1 MFVALFELNK
11 VSRFYLV
18 DKKKKYVLKDVTLS
32 LPDHGLVTILGKSG
46 SGKSTL
52 LNLLGK
58 IDSPSEGSIYFNNED
73 INKYKEKKISIF
85 HSQCV
90 GFIFQHYHLLDK
102 QTALYNVM
110 LPSLISG
117 KSYQSAKEEAII
129 LMNEFGLNEGLF
141 NKRCADL
148 SGGERERIA
157 ILRSFINK
165 PLVLLADEPT
175 GALDKTNAVL
185 VMESL
190 KKISQTSLVVLV
202 THNNKLAREYS
213 DRILHMHDGKIAK
226 DERIKNIFNPVE
238 KPAIKRSR
246 SNYSWLNQ
254 IVNSNFIK
262 RFKRNIFSISAL
274 TIGLV
279 SCLLIIGFSNG
290 KEQSILQSMQKQFD
304 YGSASINRENKI
316 RSLDSPITLIQTIR
330 PSQEEIQEL
339 TDEYD
344 EFHICYSYDALLTP
358 YPEISFNDAKIEDF
372 TYLPIYSF
380 VDESTN
386 HDLLIKGKI
395 PTFDTL
401 TQVVINT
408 KAYEELNKMFK
419 FDCLNA
425 YIRIKDQHSYS
436 YYTNNIETPYVTD
449 YFTYDRL
456 VQIVG
461 VVDEITFLNMPK
473 IYYSYKALD
482 AYLDETY
489 LNNLSAY
496 DNEISWKQRIIEA
509 QDNEDISSYTCR
521 LFLKDYK
528 DIDKLKT
535 TKEEIVDYV
544 ITCNALT
551 IEETLFSLV
560 EAASVGMEVF
570 LVIALVGVAMIIGII
585 SFASYNEDIKD
596 SAILL
601 CLGAKRDDIALIY
614 IVESMML
621 GLIGI
626 LLSFVISVLLT
637 KPINLLINKF
647 TSLIDV
653 IDIPFKRFCNHT
665 LLLPIIVFIGTLL
678 ICVLSTYL
686 PIAFSKKI
694 SLKEELK
701 AND

>member
-1 MFVALFELNK
+1 MALFELNK
-11 VSRFYLV
+11 VSRFYLI
-18 DKKKKYVLKDVTLS
+18 DKKQKYVLKDVTLS
-32 LPDHGLVTILGKSG
+32 LPSHGLVTILGKSG

-58 IDSPSEGSIYFNNED
+58 IDTPSEGTIHFNNED
-73 INKYKEKKISIF
+73 INKYKEMKVSAY
-85 HSQCV
+85 HNQCV
-90 GFIFQHYHLLDK
+90 SFIFQHYHLLDK

-117 KSYQSAKEEAII
+117 KSYQTAKEEAII
-129 LMNEFGLNEGLF
+129 LMNEFGLDEGLF
-141 NKRCADL
+141 NKRCIDL

-190 KKISQTSLVVLV
+190 KKISVSSLVVLV
-202 THNNKLAREYS
+202 THNNKLAKQYS
-213 DRILHMHDGKIAK
+213 DRILHMQDGKIVK
-226 DERIKNIFNPVE
+226 DERINDIYNPKDKITIKKNRTNHT
-238 KPAIKRSR
+238 
-246 SNYSWLNQ
+246 WLNQ

-279 SCLLIIGFSNG
+279 SSLLIIGFSNG
-290 KEQSILQSMQKQFD
+290 KEQSILKSMQKQFD
-304 YGSASINRENKI
+304 YGSASINKENRI
-316 RSLDSPITLIQTIR
+316 RNPNSPITLIQTIR

-339 TDEYD
+339 TSEYED
-344 EFHICYSYDALLTP
+344 FRICYSYDALLTP
-358 YPEISFNDAKIEDF
+358 FPEISFNDSVIEGF
-372 TYLPIYSF
+372 TYVPIYSF
-380 VDESTN
+380 ADQSTN
-386 HDLLIKGKI
+386 HDLLIKGKL
-395 PTFDTL
+395 PSFDTL
-401 TQVVINT
+401 NQVVINT
-408 KAYEELNKMFK
+408 KAYDELNKMFK
-419 FDCLNA
+419 FDCLNS
-425 YIRIKDQHSYS
+425 YIRIKDEHSYS
-436 YYTNNIETPYVTD
+436 YYTNNIETPYITD

-482 AYLDETY
+482 SYIDEIY

-496 DNEISWKQRIIEA
+496 DYEISWKQRIIEA

-521 LFLKDYK
+521 LFLKDYR
-528 DIDKLKT
+528 DIEKLKT
-535 TKEEIVDYV
+535 TKEEITDYV
-544 ITCNALT
+544 ITSNALT

-614 IVESMML
+614 IIESMLL
-621 GLIGI
+621 GLIAI
-626 LLSFVISVLLT
+626 LLSFIISFLLT

-653 IDIPFKRFCNHT
+653 IDIPFNRFYDHT
-665 LLLPIIVFIGTLL
+665 FFLPIIIFVGTLL
-678 ICVLSTYL
+678 ICIISTYL

>member
-1 MFVALFELNK
+1 MALFELNK
-11 VSRFYLV
+11 VSRFYLI
-18 DKKKKYVLKDVTLS
+18 DKKQKYVLKDVTLS
-32 LPDHGLVTILGKSG
+32 LPSHGLVTILGKSG

-58 IDSPSEGSIYFNNED
+58 IDAPNEGTIYFNNED
-73 INKYKEKKISIF
+73 INKYKEKKISAY

-90 GFIFQHYHLLDK
+90 SFIFQHYHLLDK

-117 KSYQSAKEEAII
+117 KSYQTAKEEAII
-129 LMNEFGLNEGLF
+129 LMNEFGLDEGLF
-141 NKRCADL
+141 NKRCIDL

-157 ILRSFINK
+157 ILRSFVNK

-190 KKISQTSLVVLV
+190 KKISESSLVVLV
-202 THNNKLAREYS
+202 THNNKLAKQYS
-213 DRILHMHDGKIAK
+213 DRILHMQDGKIIK
-226 DERIKNIFNPVE
+226 DERINDIYNPKEKVTIKKNRTNHT
-238 KPAIKRSR
+238 
-246 SNYSWLNQ
+246 WLNQ

-279 SCLLIIGFSNG
+279 SSLLIIGFSNG
-290 KEQSILQSMQKQFD
+290 KEQSILKSMQKQFD
-304 YGSASINRENKI
+304 YGSASINKENKI
-316 RSLDSPITLIQTIR
+316 RNPNSPITLIQTIR

-339 TDEYD
+339 TNEY
-344 EFHICYSYDALLTP
+344 EHFHICYSYDALLTP
-358 YPEISFNDAKIEDF
+358 FPEISFNDSIIEDF

-380 VDESTN
+380 TDQSAN
-386 HDLLIKGKI
+386 HDLLIKGKL
-395 PTFDTL
+395 PSFDTL
-401 TQVVINT
+401 NQVVINT
-408 KAYEELNKMFK
+408 KAYDELNKMFK
-419 FDCLNA
+419 FDCLNS
-425 YIRIKDQHSYS
+425 YIRIKDEHSYS
-436 YYTNNIETPYVTD
+436 YYTNNIEKPYITD

-482 AYLDETY
+482 SYLDEIY

-496 DNEISWKQRIIEA
+496 DYEISWKQRIIEA

-521 LFLKDYK
+521 LFLKDYRN
-528 DIDKLKT
+528 IEKLKT
-535 TKEEIVDYV
+535 TKEEITDYV
-544 ITCNALT
+544 ITSNALT

-614 IVESMML
+614 IIESMLL
-621 GLIGI
+621 GLISI
-626 LLSFVISVLLT
+626 LLSFIISFLLT

-653 IDIPFKRFCNHT
+653 IDIPFKRFYNHS
-665 LLLPIIVFIGTLL
+665 LFLPIIIFVGTLL
-678 ICVLSTYL
+678 ICTISTYL

>member
-1 MFVALFELNK
+1 MALFELNK

-18 DKKKKYVLKDVTLS
+18 DKKQKYVLKDVTLS
-32 LPDHGLVTILGKSG
+32 LPSHGLVTILGKSG

-58 IDSPSEGSIYFNNED
+58 IDAPSEGTIYFNNED
-73 INKYKEKKISIF
+73 INKYKEKKISTY
-85 HSQCV
+85 HNQCV
-90 GFIFQHYHLLDK
+90 SFIFQHYHLLDK

-110 LPSLISG
+110 LPALISG
-117 KSYQSAKEEAII
+117 KSYQIAKEEAII
-129 LMNEFGLNEGLF
+129 LMNEFGLDEGLF
-141 NKRCADL
+141 NKRCVDL

-190 KKISQTSLVVLV
+190 KKISESSLVVLV
-202 THNNKLAREYS
+202 THNNKLAKQYS
-213 DRILHMHDGKIAK
+213 DRILHMQDGKIIK
-226 DERIKNIFNPVE
+226 DERINDIYNPKEKLTIKKNRTNHT
-238 KPAIKRSR
+238 
-246 SNYSWLNQ
+246 WLNQ

-279 SCLLIIGFSNG
+279 SSLLIIGFSNG
-290 KEQSILQSMQKQFD
+290 KEQSILKSMQKQFD
-304 YGSASINRENKI
+304 YGSASINKENKI
-316 RSLDSPITLIQTIR
+316 RNPNSPITLIQTIR

-339 TDEYD
+339 TNEYED
-344 EFHICYSYDALLTP
+344 FHICYSYDALLTP
-358 YPEISFNDAKIEDF
+358 FPEISFNDSTIEDF

-380 VDESTN
+380 IDQSTN
-386 HDLLIKGKI
+386 HDLLIKGKL
-395 PTFDTL
+395 PSFDTL
-401 TQVVINT
+401 NQVVINT
-408 KAYEELNKMFK
+408 KAYDELNNMFK
-419 FDCLNA
+419 FDCLNS
-425 YIRIKDQHSYS
+425 YIRIKDEHSYS
-436 YYTNNIETPYVTD
+436 YYTNNIETPYITD

-482 AYLDETY
+482 SYLDEIY

-496 DNEISWKQRIIEA
+496 DSEISWKQRIIEA

-521 LFLKDYK
+521 LFLKDYRN
-528 DIDKLKT
+528 IEKLKT
-535 TKEEIVDYV
+535 TKEEITDYV
-544 ITCNALT
+544 IASNALT

-614 IVESMML
+614 IIESMLL
-621 GLIGI
+621 GLISI
-626 LLSFVISVLLT
+626 LLSFIISFLLT
-637 KPINLLINKF
+637 KPINLLVNKF

-653 IDIPFKRFCNHT
+653 IDIPFKRFYNHSFF
-665 LLLPIIVFIGTLL
+665 LPIIIFVGTLL
-678 ICVLSTYL
+678 ICIVSTYL

>member
-1 MFVALFELNK
+1 MALFELNK
-11 VSRFYLV
+11 VSRFYHI
-18 DKKKKYVLKDVTLS
+18 DKKQKYVLKDVTLS
-32 LPDHGLVTILGKSG
+32 LPSHGLVTILGKSG

-58 IDSPSEGSIYFNNED
+58 IDAPSEGTIYFNNED
-73 INKYKEKKISIF
+73 INKYKEKKISAY

-90 GFIFQHYHLLDK
+90 SFIFQHYHLLDK

-117 KSYQSAKEEAII
+117 KSYQTAKEEAII
-129 LMNEFGLNEGLF
+129 LMNEFGLDEGLF
-141 NKRCADL
+141 NKRCIDL

-190 KKISQTSLVVLV
+190 KKISESSLVVLV
-202 THNNKLAREYS
+202 THNNKLAKQYS
-213 DRILHMHDGKIAK
+213 DRILYMQDGKIIK
-226 DERIKNIFNPVE
+226 DERINDIYNPKEKVTIKKNRTNHT
-238 KPAIKRSR
+238 
-246 SNYSWLNQ
+246 WLNQ

-279 SCLLIIGFSNG
+279 SSLLIIGFSNG
-290 KEQSILQSMQKQFD
+290 KEQSILKSMQKQFD
-304 YGSASINRENKI
+304 YGSASINKENKI
-316 RSLDSPITLIQTIR
+316 RNPNSPITLIQTIR

-339 TDEYD
+339 TNEYED
-344 EFHICYSYDALLTP
+344 FHICYSYDALLTP
-358 YPEISFNDAKIEDF
+358 FPEISFNDSIIEDF

-380 VDESTN
+380 TDQSTN
-386 HDLLIKGKI
+386 HDLLIKGKL
-395 PTFDTL
+395 PSFDTL
-401 TQVVINT
+401 NQVVINT
-408 KAYEELNKMFK
+408 KAYDELNKVFK
-419 FDCLNA
+419 FDCLNS
-425 YIRIKDQHSYS
+425 YIRIKDEHSYS
-436 YYTNNIETPYVTD
+436 YYTNNIETPYITD

-482 AYLDETY
+482 SYLDEIY

-496 DNEISWKQRIIEA
+496 DYEISWKQRIIEA

-521 LFLKDYK
+521 LFLKDYRN
-528 DIDKLKT
+528 IEKLKT
-535 TKEEIVDYV
+535 TKEEITDYV
-544 ITCNALT
+544 ITSNALT

-614 IVESMML
+614 IIESMLL
-621 GLIGI
+621 GLISI
-626 LLSFVISVLLT
+626 LLSFIISFLLT

-653 IDIPFKRFCNHT
+653 IDIPFKRFYNHSFF
-665 LLLPIIVFIGTLL
+665 LPIIIFVGTLL
-678 ICVLSTYL
+678 ICIVSTYL